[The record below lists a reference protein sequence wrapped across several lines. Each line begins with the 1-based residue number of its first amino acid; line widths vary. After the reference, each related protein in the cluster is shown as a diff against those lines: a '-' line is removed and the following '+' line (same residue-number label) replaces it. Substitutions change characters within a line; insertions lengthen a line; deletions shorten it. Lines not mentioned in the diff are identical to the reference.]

1 MIPTAW
7 SNPLN
12 GREHAY
18 AKGIFS
24 AIDRSRICSARTAGA
39 MERRMFSLRDM
50 PQAHAPKSSAH
61 LLVGTVER
69 RGYLQ
74 KNALSGKYCFGLK
87 PVSLSRA
94 ALENLDLRE
103 EANPHL
109 QALMRET
116 GLTGHMAAL
125 EHNEAVIIEKIECP
139 GLLRLATCI
148 GRRLDVNC
156 SGVGSR

>member
-1 MIPTAW
+1 
-7 SNPLN
+7 
-12 GREHAY
+12 
-18 AKGIFS
+18 
-24 AIDRSRICSARTAGA
+24 
-39 MERRMFSLRDM
+39 
-50 PQAHAPKSSAH
+50 
-61 LLVGTVER
+61 LVGTVER

-139 GLLRLATCI
+139 GLLRLATWI

-156 SGVGSR
+156 SGVGKPLIVFLTDEEFDQQFKTKRWPGTTKTQPRLPLSWSGNWSG

>member
-1 MIPTAW
+1 
-7 SNPLN
+7 
-12 GREHAY
+12 
-18 AKGIFS
+18 
-24 AIDRSRICSARTAGA
+24 
-39 MERRMFSLRDM
+39 MFSLRDM
-50 PQAHAPKSSAH
+50 PQAHAPKSSVH

-125 EHNEAVIIEKIECP
+125 EHNEVVIIEKIECP